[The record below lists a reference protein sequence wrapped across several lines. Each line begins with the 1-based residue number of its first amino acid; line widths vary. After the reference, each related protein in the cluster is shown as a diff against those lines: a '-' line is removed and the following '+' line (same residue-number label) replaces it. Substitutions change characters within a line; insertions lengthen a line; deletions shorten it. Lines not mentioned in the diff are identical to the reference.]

1 MCNMGPVLSLVIA
14 DPQQL
19 LAEGLAIL
27 LDAEDDFAVLGVAHD
42 GRKALELTAEH
53 QPAVLLLGAPLAGSA
68 LTATPTAVK
77 AVSPA
82 TKLLLLAGQARWD
95 QVAAVTAAGADG
107 LLPRD
112 SSSRQVA
119 NAVRAVVDG
128 TPAIVM
134 ATKPPRPSHDPRMDL
149 RVGTLSNRERE
160 LLGLLANGWSNRRI
174 AEECF
179 STPSAPTCR
188 ASWSSW
194 ASTPSWRQSPSPTST
209 AWCRSGTGM
218 SGTVTAPE
226 GHGVGWMTAE
236 LATQVRRRHADRAA
250 DALHRAACCVAG
262 PGRAYPPG

>member
-1 MCNMGPVLSLVIA
+1 MGPVVSLVIA

-42 GRKALELTAEH
+42 GPGALKLTAEH
-53 QPAVLLLGAPLAGSA
+53 QPAVLLLGALLPGSA
-68 LTATPTAVK
+68 LAPTPTAVK

-82 TKLLLLAGQARWD
+82 TKLLVLAGQARWD
-95 QVAAVTAAGADG
+95 PVAAVTAGADG
-107 LLPRD
+107 LLPTD

-134 ATKPPRPSHDPRMDL
+134 ATKPPRPSHDPRVDL
-149 RVGTLSNRERE
+149 RVRTLSDRERE

-179 STPSAPTCR
+179 LSLHTVRTHVQSILVKLGVHSKLEAVAFAYQHSLVPIGNRDVWDRHSA
-188 ASWSSW
+188 
-194 ASTPSWRQSPSPTST
+194 
-209 AWCRSGTGM
+209 
-218 SGTVTAPE
+218 
-226 GHGVGWMTAE
+226 
-236 LATQVRRRHADRAA
+236 
-250 DALHRAACCVAG
+250 
-262 PGRAYPPG
+262 

>member
-1 MCNMGPVLSLVIA
+1 MGPVLSLVIA

-42 GRKALELTAEH
+42 GPGALKLTAEH
-53 QPAVLLLGAPLAGSA
+53 QPAVLLLGAPLPGSA

-82 TKLLLLAGQARWD
+82 TKLLLLAGQAPWD

-134 ATKPPRPSHDPRMDL
+134 ATKPARPSHDPRVDL

-160 LLGLLANGWSNRRI
+160 LLGLLASGWSNRRI

-179 STPSAPTCR
+179 LSLHTVRTHVQSILVKLGVHSKLEAVAFAYQHSLVPIGDRDVWDRHSA
-188 ASWSSW
+188 
-194 ASTPSWRQSPSPTST
+194 
-209 AWCRSGTGM
+209 
-218 SGTVTAPE
+218 
-226 GHGVGWMTAE
+226 
-236 LATQVRRRHADRAA
+236 
-250 DALHRAACCVAG
+250 
-262 PGRAYPPG
+262 